1 MPDDQ
6 ETKKVVGEI
15 KACVA
20 TQMSAIYGSGRIWDD
35 GVILPQ
41 DTRKVS
47 NDLIHVKYTELS
59 VSDHLMVPLAIKKI
73 YCMS

>member
-6 ETKKVVGEI
+6 EAKKAVCEI
-15 KACVA
+15 KARVA
-20 TQMSAIYGSGRIWDD
+20 IQTSAIYGLCVLWDD

-47 NDLIHVKYTELS
+47 Y
-59 VSDHLMVPLAIKKI
+59 
-73 YCMS
+73 